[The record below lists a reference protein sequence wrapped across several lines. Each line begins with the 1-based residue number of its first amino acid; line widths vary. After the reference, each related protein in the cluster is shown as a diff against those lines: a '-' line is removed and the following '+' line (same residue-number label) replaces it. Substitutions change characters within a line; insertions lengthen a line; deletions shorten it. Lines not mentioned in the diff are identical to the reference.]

1 MIFTRRQLLKTGAA
15 WFTALGFGR
24 VRLAEAA
31 KPVTGKILGA
41 SAKIGHQL
49 RGGSFP
55 APSSTTEKDTV
66 IIGGG
71 IAGLAAGYR
80 LHKEKTDFAL
90 LELEP
95 DTGGNAQSGK
105 NNVSA
110 YPWGAHYVPLLTD
123 ESKAV
128 RKLFRDFGI
137 ITGDDEKGRAIY
149 NEYYLCSDPH
159 ERLYM
164 FGRWQEGLLPQTGA
178 TDEDRRQYDAFFK
191 HVEGLRGVR
200 GKDGKK
206 LFAIP
211 VDDSSQDAD
220 WLALDNMTMREW
232 MVREGYTSTYLQW
245 HVDYGC
251 RDDYGVTLD
260 DTSAWAGIH
269 YFAGRSGVA
278 GNTDDSNFVTW
289 PEGNG
294 FLAKKLAEPL
304 AGNITTQALV
314 FAVKRDGERVTVDYL
329 DQKTGAAHRV
339 SARSVIMATPQF
351 VSARLL
357 PELSAE
363 NFSYAPWAVANITL
377 DRLPEGAGAELSWD
391 NVVYDSKLL
400 GYVVATHQGLAA
412 RPLRTVLT
420 YYWPLSHAA
429 PKQAREEALA
439 RNYEEWRDI
448 FLGELLAVH
457 PELKGFVKSLDV
469 WIWGHAMVRPVKGV
483 MWGDARRNALKQT
496 PPIFHAHSDMSG
508 ISIFEE
514 AYIHGVRAAENT
526 MKHLGQT
533 FESEL

>member
-24 VRLAEAA
+24 VKLAEAT

-80 LHKEKTDFAL
+80 LHKENADFTL

-191 HVEGLRGVR
+191 QVEGLRGVR

-232 MVREGYTSTYLQW
+232 MVREGYTSTYIQW

-278 GNTDDSNFVTW
+278 ANTDDSNFVTW

-304 AGNITTQALV
+304 AANIMTQALV
-314 FAVKRDGERVTVDYL
+314 FSVKRDGERVTVD
-329 DQKTGAAHRV
+329 
-339 SARSVIMATPQF
+339 
-351 VSARLL
+351 
-357 PELSAE
+357 
-363 NFSYAPWAVANITL
+363 
-377 DRLPEGAGAELSWD
+377 
-391 NVVYDSKLL
+391 
-400 GYVVATHQGLAA
+400 
-412 RPLRTVLT
+412 
-420 YYWPLSHAA
+420 
-429 PKQAREEALA
+429 
-439 RNYEEWRDI
+439 
-448 FLGELLAVH
+448 
-457 PELKGFVKSLDV
+457 
-469 WIWGHAMVRPVKGV
+469 
-483 MWGDARRNALKQT
+483 
-496 PPIFHAHSDMSG
+496 
-508 ISIFEE
+508 
-514 AYIHGVRAAENT
+514 
-526 MKHLGQT
+526 
-533 FESEL
+533 

>member
-24 VRLAEAA
+24 VTLAEAA

-55 APSSTTEKDTV
+55 APSSTTEKETV

-80 LHKEKTDFAL
+80 LHKENADFTL

-191 HVEGLRGVR
+191 HLEGLRGVR

-220 WLALDNMTMREW
+220 WLALDNITMREW
-232 MVREGYTSTYLQW
+232 MVREGYTSKYLQW

-278 GNTDDSNFVTW
+278 ANTDDSNFVTW

-314 FAVKRDGERVTVDYL
+314 FAVRREGEGVTVDYL
-329 DQKTGAAHRV
+329 DQKTGAAHRI

-357 PELSAE
+357 PEVSAE

-412 RPLRTVLT
+412 RPMRTVLT

-439 RNYEEWRDI
+439 RKYEEWRDI

-469 WIWGHAMVRPVKGV
+469 WIWGHAMVRPVKGF
-483 MWGDARRNALKQT
+483 MWGDARRNTLKQS
-496 PPIFHAHSDMSG
+496 PPVFYAHSDMSG

-514 AYIHGVRAAENT
+514 AYIHGVRAAENAL
-526 MKHLGQT
+526 KHLDRK